1 MPCFRREVFP
11 SFCATFF
18 CDWALVN
25 LAVSGGRAPAATR
38 RRRARAEAAE
48 AGDDGSVITLVA
60 AKGGREGR
68 EGKDGTKKMMEVTF
82 LPQLVPLLPYMWPSR
97 LLSRRSCGSQDLT
110 RSNRFLLRHLFR
122 PSLHPRSPSLVVD
135 GTEMGICCC
144 GESGRRQRERPGL

>member
-25 LAVSGGRAPAATR
+25 LAVSGGRATAATR

-68 EGKDGTKKMMEVTF
+68 EGQDGTKKMMEVTF
-82 LPQLVPLLPYMWPSR
+82 LPQLVPLEACTWPGR
-97 LLSRRSCGSQDLT
+97 LLSRRSGGALP
-110 RSNRFLLRHLFR
+110 
-122 PSLHPRSPSLVVD
+122 PSFPA
-135 GTEMGICCC
+135 I
-144 GESGRRQRERPGL
+144 